1 MDKDLKEKV
10 EEITMTDYGEVKNED
25 YPRDSMISDLLDE
38 LEKLKEELAE
48 RPPFYEMEER

>member
-10 EEITMTDYGEVKNED
+10 EEITMTDYGEIKNED

-38 LEKLKEELAE
+38 LENLKEELAE
-48 RPPFYEMEER
+48 RPTVYETEER

>member
-1 MDKDLKEKV
+1 MDENLKEKV

-38 LEKLKEELAE
+38 LENLKEELE
-48 RPPFYEMEER
+48 KNVPQIF

>member
-10 EEITMTDYGEVKNED
+10 EEITMTDYGEIKNED

-38 LEKLKEELAE
+38 LEHLKEELSE
-48 RPPFYEMEER
+48 GPQFYEMEER

>member
-10 EEITMTDYGEVKNED
+10 EEITMTDYGEIKNED

-38 LEKLKEELAE
+38 LEHLKEELSE
-48 RPPFYEMEER
+48 RPQLYEMEER

>member
-10 EEITMTDYGEVKNED
+10 EEITMTDYGEVNNED

-48 RPPFYEMEER
+48 RPSFYEMEER

>member
-1 MDKDLKEKV
+1 MDENLKEKV

-38 LEKLKEELAE
+38 LENLKEELAE
-48 RPPFYEMEER
+48 RPTVYEMEER